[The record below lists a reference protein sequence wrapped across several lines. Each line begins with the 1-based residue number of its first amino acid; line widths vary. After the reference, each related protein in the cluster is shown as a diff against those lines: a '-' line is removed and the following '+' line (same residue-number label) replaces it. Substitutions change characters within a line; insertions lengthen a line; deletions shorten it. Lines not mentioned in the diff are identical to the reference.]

1 MINTQA
7 IPDEIARC
15 ASLRVLHLDGNEITD
30 ISPLCCLTGLA
41 VVSADCNAIEHLPAD
56 VKRLVSLEVLRV
68 GYNRLHN
75 VPDELVWPL
84 PPPPLPGH
92 TPGRVWP
99 LAQSYST
106 RTQLCST
113 RAQ

>member
-1 MINTQA
+1 VIIRSQA

-15 ASLRVLHLDGNEITD
+15 ASLRVLHLDGNDITD

-68 GYNRLHN
+68 GYSRLHS
-75 VPDELVWPL
+75 VPDELVWAL
-84 PPPPLPGH
+84 PPPFPSH

-106 RTQLCST
+106 R
-113 RAQ
+113 AQ